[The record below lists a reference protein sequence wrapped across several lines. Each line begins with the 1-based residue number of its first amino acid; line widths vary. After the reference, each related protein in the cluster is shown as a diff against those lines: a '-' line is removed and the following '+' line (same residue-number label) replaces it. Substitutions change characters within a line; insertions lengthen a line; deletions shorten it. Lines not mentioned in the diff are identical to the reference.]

1 MSKPPL
7 SNESAPDPMASPVWI
22 MVMQQKPWQSLRLR
36 LVAWYSLLAGIS
48 MLVSDA
54 YTYLEFRQTLLAQ
67 IDRSLEVS
75 AIQARKNLDD
85 EVDGLVFDP
94 RRDAPLLASL
104 LNDAGVE
111 IYLISLNGSVKE
123 QFGNSLSSLS
133 TSSLKPGY
141 NTVDKSTGRWRIY
154 TKELLSPGGDPSG
167 WLKVAQSLKPMDA
180 TLARV
185 FQRNLLKLPILLGM
199 IALGG
204 LFLANRALQP
214 IARITRT
221 IQRIRVS
228 GDLAQRIHYESSA
241 DDELAHLATLFDG
254 MLDSI
259 QATFDHERRFIADA
273 SHELRTPLTAMKGRL
288 QVTLSQL
295 RTVDTYEDTLRAI
308 GLEVDRLIRLS
319 NDLLLLSR
327 LEQNHISAPTEKVD
341 LGHLLAES
349 VAQIQPLADLRH
361 LHLTTTLES
370 DLLILGSPDHL
381 IRLFLNLLDN
391 AVKNTPGDGS
401 VDVQALAS
409 SNLVQVTIR
418 DSGAGIPPQHLPHLF
433 ERFYRVEKS
442 RSRALGGTGLG
453 LAIAQEIVH
462 RHHGT
467 ISVASQPGLGTTF
480 TICFPRHRDPAADPH
495 APRPRRLGSAE
506 SS

>member
-1 MSKPPL
+1 M
-7 SNESAPDPMASPVWI
+7 I
-22 MVMQQKPWQSLRLR
+22 HRKPWQNLRLR
-36 LVAWYSLLAGIS
+36 LVAWYSLLAGLS
-48 MLVSDA
+48 MLVSDG

-67 IDRSLEVS
+67 VDRSLEVS

-85 EVDGLVFDP
+85 EVDVLVFDP

-111 IYLISLNGSVKE
+111 IYLISLDGSVKE
-123 QFGNSLSSLS
+123 QFGDSLSSLS
-133 TSSLKPGY
+133 TSNLAPGY
-141 NTVDKSTGRWRIY
+141 NTLTKPDGRWRIY
-154 TKELLSPGGDPSG
+154 TKELLTNDGNPSG

-199 IALGG
+199 IAFGG

-221 IQRIRVS
+221 IKRIRVS
-228 GDLAQRIHYESSA
+228 GDLAQRIHYRSSA
-241 DDELAHLATLFDG
+241 DDELARLATLFDE

-259 QATFDHERRFIADA
+259 QATFDHERRFTADA

-295 RTVDTYEDTLRAI
+295 RTVDTYEETLRAI

-327 LEQNHISAPTEKVD
+327 LEQNHINGPMEMVD
-341 LGHLLAES
+341 LGNLLAES
-349 VAQIQPLADLRH
+349 AAQIQPLADLRH
-361 LHLTTTLES
+361 LHLTT
-370 DLLILGSPDHL
+370 DLAPDLFIQGSPDHL

-391 AVKNTPGDGS
+391 AVKHTPDSGS
-401 VDVQALAS
+401 IMLQAMAS
-409 SNLVQVTIR
+409 GKGVEVVLR
-418 DSGAGIPPQHLPHLF
+418 DSGSGISPEHLPHLF

-442 RSRALGGTGLG
+442 RSRAMGGTGLG

-462 RHHGT
+462 RHHGR
-467 ISVASQPGLGTTF
+467 ISVTSQLGVGTTF
-480 TICFPRHRDPAADPH
+480 TISFPH
-495 APRPRRLGSAE
+495 
-506 SS
+506 